1 MICNRFVVGLKVRF
15 EFEFIGIAV
24 IIVSN
29 MKTKKKMDSFL
40 FFIILSNYGDNY
52 FKFIYVFNFEFDG
65 RNSGGLKNDIIAIEH
80 IY

>member
-1 MICNRFVVGLKVRF
+1 
-15 EFEFIGIAV
+15 
-24 IIVSN
+24 
-29 MKTKKKMDSFL
+29 MDSFL

>member
-1 MICNRFVVGLKVRF
+1 
-15 EFEFIGIAV
+15 
-24 IIVSN
+24 
-29 MKTKKKMDSFL
+29 MKKKKMVSFL

-52 FKFIYVFNFEFDG
+52 FKFIYIFNFEFDG

>member
-29 MKTKKKMDSFL
+29 KEKKMDSFL
-40 FFIILSNYGDNY
+40 FFIILSNYDDNY
-52 FKFIYVFNFEFDG
+52 FKLIYVFNFEFDG

>member
-1 MICNRFVVGLKVRF
+1 
-15 EFEFIGIAV
+15 
-24 IIVSN
+24 
-29 MKTKKKMDSFL
+29 MDSFL

-52 FKFIYVFNFEFDG
+52 LKFIHVFNFEIDG

>member
-1 MICNRFVVGLKVRF
+1 MISNHFVVGLKIRF

-29 MKTKKKMDSFL
+29 KKKKWIVFY

-52 FKFIYVFNFEFDG
+52 FKFIHVFNFEFDG

-80 IY
+80 KY

>member
-1 MICNRFVVGLKVRF
+1 
-15 EFEFIGIAV
+15 
-24 IIVSN
+24 
-29 MKTKKKMDSFL
+29 MDSFL

-52 FKFIYVFNFEFDG
+52 LKFIYVFNFEFDG

>member
-1 MICNRFVVGLKVRF
+1 MICNHFVVGLKVRF

-24 IIVSN
+24 IIVSK
-29 MKTKKKMDSFL
+29 MKIKKMDSFL

-65 RNSGGLKNDIIAIEH
+65 RNSGGLRNDIIAIEH

>member
-1 MICNRFVVGLKVRF
+1 
-15 EFEFIGIAV
+15 V

-29 MKTKKKMDSFL
+29 MKKKKKVSFL
-40 FFIILSNYGDNY
+40 FFIILSNYGDDY
-52 FKFIYVFNFEFDG
+52 FKFIYIFNFEFDG